1 MKRCYSRLLCTVLA
15 FVLSGILAPVSSLA
29 QTAAG
34 TEQAPP
40 QDQAPAQDQQ
50 QDRQQQEDK
59 ASQEIINRNH
69 LPDSPGASKPQIQEE
84 TTPSAQQAAPKS
96 PAVEASGTAAA
107 QAGKVSGSAGSRPA
121 GAAIAPAKQRQVRS
135 LVIKLGAIA
144 GAGIALGT
152 VAALSK
158 ATPPKP
164 PGAQ

>member
-1 MKRCYSRLLCTVLA
+1 MKSCYSRLLCIVLT
-15 FVLSGILAPVSSLA
+15 FVLSGILAPVSLLA
-29 QTAAG
+29 QTPAG
-34 TEQAPP
+34 TDQTQP
-40 QDQAPAQDQQ
+40 QDQTPTQDQQ

-69 LPDSPGASKPQIQEE
+69 LPDTPSATKPQIQEE
-84 TTPSAQQAAPKS
+84 TTPAAQQLPKAPT
-96 PAVEASGTAAA
+96 VEPSGTAAA
-107 QAGKVSGSAGSRPA
+107 QAGKISGSAGSRPA

-135 LVIKLGAIA
+135 LVIKLGALA

-158 ATPPKP
+158 GTSPKP

>member
-1 MKRCYSRLLCTVLA
+1 MKFCFSRLLCSVLA
-15 FVLSGILAPVSSLA
+15 LVLSGILAPLPSLA
-29 QTAAG
+29 QVPAA
-34 TEQAPP
+34 TEQAKP
-40 QDQAPAQDQQ
+40 QDQTPAQGQR

-69 LPDSPGASKPQIQEE
+69 LPDSPSATKPQIEE
-84 TTPSAQQAAPKS
+84 DTTPSAQQATPKA

-158 ATPPKP
+158 GTPPKP

>member
-1 MKRCYSRLLCTVLA
+1 MKCYPRLLCVVLA

-29 QTAAG
+29 QAPAAP
-34 TEQAPP
+34 EQAQP
-40 QDQAPAQDQQ
+40 QDQTPAQDQQ

-69 LPDSPGASKPQIQEE
+69 LPDTPSATKPQIQEE
-84 TTPSAQQAAPKS
+84 TTPSAQAAPKT
-96 PAVEASGTAAA
+96 PAVEPSGTAAA
-107 QAGKVSGSAGSRPA
+107 QAGKISGSAGSRPA

-158 ATPPKP
+158 ATPAKP

>member
-1 MKRCYSRLLCTVLA
+1 MKCCYSRLLCIVLT
-15 FVLSGILAPVSSLA
+15 FVLSGILVPVSLLA
-29 QTAAG
+29 QAPAG
-34 TEQAPP
+34 NEQAQP
-40 QDQAPAQDQQ
+40 QDQTPTQDQQ

-69 LPDSPGASKPQIQEE
+69 LPDAPSANKPQIQEE
-84 TTPSAQQAAPKS
+84 TTPAAQAAPKA
-96 PAVEASGTAAA
+96 PVVEPSGTAAA
-107 QAGKVSGSAGSRPA
+107 QAGKISGSAGSRPA

-158 ATPPKP
+158 ATSPKP

>member
-1 MKRCYSRLLCTVLA
+1 MNCCYARLLCIVLA
-15 FVLSGILAPVSSLA
+15 FVLSGIPAPVSSLA
-29 QTAAG
+29 Q
-34 TEQAPP
+34 
-40 QDQAPAQDQQ
+40 APAQDQ

-69 LPDSPGASKPQIQEE
+69 LPDSPSASKPQIQED
-84 TTPSAQQAAPKS
+84 TTSSAQQAAPKV

-107 QAGKVSGSAGSRPA
+107 QAGRVSGSAGSRPA

-158 ATPPKP
+158 ASPAKP

>member
-1 MKRCYSRLLCTVLA
+1 MKRCYARLLCIVLA
-15 FVLSGILAPVSSLA
+15 CVLSGILAPVSSLA
-29 QTAAG
+29 QAPAG
-34 TEQAPP
+34 AGQAQP
-40 QDQAPAQDQQ
+40 QDQTPAQDQQ

-69 LPDSPGASKPQIQEE
+69 LPDTPSASKPQIQEE
-84 TTPSAQQAAPKS
+84 TTPSAQQGGPKV
-96 PAVEASGTAAA
+96 PAVEPSGTAAA
-107 QAGKVSGSAGSRPA
+107 QAGRITGSAGSRPA

>member
-1 MKRCYSRLLCTVLA
+1 MKCCYSRLLCLVLA
-15 FVLSGILAPVSSLA
+15 FVLSGIVGPVSSLA
-29 QTAAG
+29 QAPAG
-34 TEQAPP
+34 TEQAQP
-40 QDQAPAQDQQ
+40 QDQTPAQDQQ

-69 LPDSPGASKPQIQEE
+69 LPDTPSATKPQIQEE
-84 TTPSAQQAAPKS
+84 PSPAAQQTTPKAPT
-96 PAVEASGTAAA
+96 VEPSGTAAA
-107 QAGKVSGSAGSRPA
+107 QAGKISGSAGSRPA

-135 LVIKLGAIA
+135 LVIKLGALA

-158 ATPPKP
+158 GTPPKP